1 MYSCEGTI
9 VIRCDY
15 LQMVYCV
22 SVVCIAGFVNVMYAH
37 VHMDICIKLATDSN
51 VNVVHV
57 LSTASQ

>member
-1 MYSCEGTI
+1 MKAPYLYGVTI
-9 VIRCDY
+9 YKWFI
-15 LQMVYCV
+15 V
-22 SVVCIAGFVNVMYAH
+22 SVWYVAGFVNVMYAH